1 METNRTS
8 IEGKIDSWKQ
18 ATFKGALV
26 WGPVYSTAFA
36 GSAYVLAPVFTEH
49 ATTFSELLKSSLV
62 VFPFAGA
69 FRGALMWRVK
79 NGYNAFRGGMKKR
92 V

>member
-1 METNRTS
+1 MGKTRNRIGS
-8 IEGKIDSWKQ
+8 KAESWER
-18 ATFKGALV
+18 ATFKGALI

-36 GSAYVLAPVFTEH
+36 GSAYLLNPAFTDN
-49 ATTFSELLKSSLV
+49 ATAFFELLKNALI

-69 FRGALMWRVK
+69 FRGMLMWRVK
-79 NGYNAFRGGMKKR
+79 NGYHAFRYGMKKG